1 MNSLEKD
8 IQNHKHPRALP
19 ILFFAEMWE
28 RFCFYGM
35 RALLVLYMIRGFLKY
50 SDEEAYHLYG
60 SYNSLVY
67 LTPIIGGLVADK
79 LLGFRRSIYFGG
91 ILMAIGLFVLLVQNS
106 ICFYGGLAFIIVG
119 NGYFKPNISTLLGKL
134 YEDDNP
140 KRDAGFG
147 IFYMGINIGALLST
161 AICGWIGENIS
172 WTYGFGVAA
181 VGMLFG
187 LAVFHGGKERLKG
200 HGEIPSTTAYRKWAW
215 PVMIGSIVAVPLISI
230 LLQYHTLVLVLLVI
244 TAIAVLGYL
253 LYVSFT
259 EEKVQRQ
266 RMWVLLVLV
275 FFHTTFWAF
284 FEQAGSSLTL
294 FTARN
299 VDRGIVGWEMPATW
313 GQNFNPLFIIVL
325 TPVFAWLWPFL
336 SRTRINPSIPNKF
349 ALGLLQAGIGFSM
362 LVLASNFA
370 ADGMTPLFFLIMCYL
385 FLTTG
390 ELFLSPV
397 GLSMVTKLAP
407 KRMTG
412 LVMGAWFLSV
422 SFAHYIAGAIA
433 SLTGGASG
441 SNASGTTDAA
451 QSLGIYVGVFEN
463 ISYVAVSVAVL
474 LFLLS
479 PLLKKWLHG
488 VE

>member
-1 MNSLEKD
+1 MSDSEKD
-8 IQNHKHPRALP
+8 RHPRALP

-28 RFCFYGM
+28 RFCFYGF
-35 RALLVLYMIRGFLKY
+35 RTLLTLYMIRGFLKY
-50 SDEEAYHLYG
+50 TDEQAFHIYG

-67 LTPIIGGLVADK
+67 LTPIIGGLVADR

-91 ILMAIGLFVLLVQNS
+91 IMMSIGLFTLLVQNQL
-106 ICFYGGLAFIIVG
+106 CFFGGMAFVIVG

-134 YEDDNP
+134 YEEGDS
-140 KRDAGFG
+140 KRDAGFS
-147 IFYMGINIGALLST
+147 IFYMGINIGALAST
-161 AICGWIGENIS
+161 LICGWIGENIG

-181 VGMLFG
+181 AGMLVG
-187 LAVFHGGKERLKG
+187 IGVFHGGKARLKG
-200 HGEIPSTTAYRKWAW
+200 HGEIPSESAYKKWAW
-215 PVMIGSIVAVPLISI
+215 PVLIGSILAVPLISI
-230 LLQYHTLVLVLLVI
+230 LLQYHSVVFVLLIGTSVS
-244 TAIAVLGYL
+244 VLGYL

-266 RMWVLLVLV
+266 RMWVILILA

-284 FEQAGSSLTL
+284 FEQAGTSLTL
-294 FTARN
+294 FAARN
-299 VDRGIVGWEMPATW
+299 VDRGIVGMEMPATW
-313 GQNFNPLFIIVL
+313 GQFFNPLFIVAL

-336 SRTRINPSIPNKF
+336 SRNKKSPSIPNKF

-362 LVLASNFA
+362 LVLAARFNTN
-370 ADGMTPLFFLIMCYL
+370 GMTPLLFLILCYF

-390 ELFLSPV
+390 ELFISPV

-412 LVMGAWFLSV
+412 LVMGVWFLSI
-422 SFAHYIAGAIA
+422 SFAQYIAGAIA
-433 SLTGGASG
+433 SMTSSAGGSSASE
-441 SNASGTTDAA
+441 NASAVE
-451 QSLGIYVGVFEN
+451 SLEIYVGVFEN
-463 ISYVAVSVAVL
+463 ISYSAVAAAVL